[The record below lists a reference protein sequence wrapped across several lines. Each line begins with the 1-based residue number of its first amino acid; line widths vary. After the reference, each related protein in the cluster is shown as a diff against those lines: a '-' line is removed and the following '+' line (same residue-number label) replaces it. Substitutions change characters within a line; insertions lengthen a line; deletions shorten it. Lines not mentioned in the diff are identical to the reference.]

1 MKNRLKFALLVALL
15 TSALIGCSNVEVRK
29 NITEVSGFDTKV
41 TSYPKV
47 VRDYEIIPL
56 EQTEDCI
63 VTGIRKVSKVDSAY
77 VVFDNYNN
85 LIVRYDAKGK
95 FLNRIGSKGRASSEY
110 LRIDTFVA
118 DEKGRV
124 LIFDGSLDKILVYEP
139 DGKYVSSIVFPKR
152 SLGFINAAASVGDD
166 KFLVNNCVFN
176 NFNDIYRILSLNDK
190 NVSRVAGFPMTS
202 ENIAEPTGKATIGG
216 YDGKVVFLKPFDDT
230 LYSIDERGEVEP
242 LLYVRH
248 SAKDVDDKYYENH
261 TGFSVATTYTE
272 MSQGGYFTGFVSVF
286 ETDSCLL
293 LCTYNDIYFLVD
305 KNTCSGQALRLITCE
320 DYAGVPLINV
330 IASSPDGFIGYWRP
344 GSSSDES
351 LLELIGDATN
361 DSVTGFV
368 SALNELPKD
377 GNPCLIVYNTEQ
389 K

>member
-1 MKNRLKFALLVALL
+1 MISYFKWMRAVSVALL
-15 TSALIGCSNVEVRK
+15 LCLVIGCSNVEVRK
-29 NITEVSGFDTKV
+29 NLTAVSGFDTKV

-63 VTGIRKVSKVDSAY
+63 LTGIRKVSKVDSAY
-77 VVFDNYNN
+77 VIFDNYNN
-85 LIVRYDAKGK
+85 LIVRYDTKGK
-95 FLNRIGSKGRASSEY
+95 FLNRIGCKGRASSEY

-118 DEKGRV
+118 DEKGRI

-152 SLGFINAAASVGDD
+152 TLGFINAAASVGDD

-190 NVSRVAGFPMTS
+190 KVSRVAGFPMTS
-202 ENIAEPTGKATIGG
+202 ENIAEPTGKATIGS

-230 LYSIDERGEVEP
+230 LYAINERAEVDP
-242 LLYVRH
+242 VLYVRH
-248 SAKDVDDKYYENH
+248 SAKDVDDRYYENH
-261 TGFSVATTYTE
+261 VEFSVATTYIE
-272 MSQGGYFTGFVSVF
+272 MSQGGYFSGFVSVF
-286 ETDSCLL
+286 ETDSYLL
-293 LCTYNDIYFLVD
+293 LCTYNDIYFLID
-305 KNTCSGQALRLITCE
+305 KNTYSGQALRLITCE

-330 IASSPDGFIGYWRP
+330 IASSSDGFIGFWRP
-344 GSSSDES
+344 DSISDES

-377 GNPCLIVYNTEQ
+377 GTPCLIVYYME
-389 K
+389 

>member
-1 MKNRLKFALLVALL
+1 MKNRLKFALSVALL

-29 NITEVSGFDTKV
+29 NLTEVSGFDTKV

-95 FLNRIGSKGRASSEY
+95 FLNRIGGKGRASSEY

-124 LIFDGSLDKILVYEP
+124 LIFDGCLDKVLVYEP

-242 LLYVRH
+242 ILYVRH
-248 SAKDVDDKYYENH
+248 SAKDVGYYENH

-286 ETDSCLL
+286 ETDSYLL

-305 KNTCSGQALRLITCE
+305 KNMCSGQALRLITCE

-377 GNPCLIVYNTEQ
+377 GNPCLIVYNMEQ